1 MSTVT
6 LKVNGRGVSA
16 DVQPRT
22 NLADF
27 LRETQNLTGTHLG
40 CEHGVCGACTL
51 LVDGVPT
58 RSCITFAHACEQ
70 AEITTI
76 EGLDDDE
83 IARELRAAFSQEHGL
98 QCGYCTPG
106 MIVSARDVVL
116 RLQAPTERDI
126 RVLMSGN
133 LCRCTGYV
141 GITRAIQRVIE
152 ARRGRGIAAIPN
164 GNRIQLG
171 PSGSGHAN
179 ATAASSRSA
188 VETRPVAARAPVRRD
203 DVPAAD
209 LRKDTDW
216 KPQTTFTQSFEVS
229 HPVDVVW
236 DFFGNIAEVASCL
249 PGASL
254 AAEPV
259 DGHVNGQIKVKMG
272 PITAEFQGTADVT
285 RDDAAHT
292 GTITGMGKDRRSN
305 SATRGLISYAVKP
318 GATPDETHVDVA
330 IGFSLTGALA
340 QFSRS
345 GLVQDVAGRII
356 AVFVQNLETRLSHRS
371 GSGTERPPQMVTEL
385 DAGSLI
391 RSMVT
396 DYVKRVFKRLLGR
409 S

>member
-1 MSTVT
+1 MSRVT
-6 LKVNGRGVSA
+6 LKVNGKGVGA

-22 NLADF
+22 HLADF

-70 AEITTI
+70 AEVTTI

-116 RLQAPTERDI
+116 RLQAPTEHEI

-152 ARRGRGIAAIPN
+152 ARRGRGIAAVPN
-164 GNRIQLG
+164 GNRTRLG
-171 PSGSGHAN
+171 PSGSGN
-179 ATAASSRSA
+179 ASAVTTTQARSVAEIKPAAAAS
-188 VETRPVAARAPVRRD
+188 RRGS
-203 DVPAAD
+203 VPAVD
-209 LRKDTDW
+209 LRKDDGW
-216 KPQTTFTQSFEVS
+216 KPQTNFSQSFKVS

-236 DFFGNIAEVASCL
+236 DFFGDIAEVASCL

-254 AAEPV
+254 AAEPA
-259 DGHVNGQIKVKMG
+259 DGHVDGQIKVKMG

-285 RDDAAHT
+285 RDDASHS
-292 GTITGMGKDRRSN
+292 GTIIGLGKDRRSN

-318 GATPDETHVDVA
+318 AATEGETQVDVN
-330 IGFSLTGALA
+330 IGFTLTGALA

-356 AVFVQNLETRLSHRS
+356 AMFVQNLETRLAH
-371 GSGTERPPQMVTEL
+371 GSGNGAEIQPKMVTEL

-391 RSMVT
+391 RSVVT
-396 DYVKRVFKRLLGR
+396 DYLRRIFKKLLGR

>member
-1 MSTVT
+1 MSIVT
-6 LKVNGRGVSA
+6 LKVNGRRVSA
-16 DVQPRT
+16 DVPPRT
-22 NLADF
+22 HLADF

-70 AEITTI
+70 AEVTTI

-83 IARELRAAFSQEHGL
+83 IAGELRAAFSQEHGL

-126 RVLMSGN
+126 RILMSGN

-152 ARRGRGIAAIPN
+152 ARRGRGIEAIPN
-164 GNRIQLG
+164 GNRTRLG
-171 PSGSGHAN
+171 PSGSGHASAMA
-179 ATAASSRSA
+179 ATSSRPA
-188 VETRPVAARAPVRRD
+188 LETRPLPAVKRDAAPV
-203 DVPAAD
+203 AD
-209 LRKDTDW
+209 LRKDADW
-216 KPQTTFTQSFEVS
+216 KPQTTFTQSFRVS
-229 HPVDVVW
+229 HPVAVVW
-236 DFFGNIAEVASCL
+236 SFFGNVAEVASCL

-259 DGHVNGQIKVKMG
+259 DGHVDGQIKVKMG
-272 PITAEFQGTADVT
+272 PITAEFQGIADVT
-285 RDDAAHT
+285 RDDASHT
-292 GTITGMGKDRRSN
+292 GTITGIGKDRRSN
-305 SATRGLISYAVKP
+305 SATRGRIGYAVKP
-318 GATPDETHVDVA
+318 GATGDETQVDVV
-330 IGFSLTGALA
+330 IGFTLTGALA

-356 AVFVQNLETRLSHRS
+356 AVFVQNLEARLSHRS
-371 GSGTERPPQMVTEL
+371 DGGTEGPPRMVTEL

-396 DYVKRVFKRLLGR
+396 DYIKRGFRRLFGR

>member
-1 MSTVT
+1 MSRVT
-6 LKVNGRGVSA
+6 LTVNGKGVSA

-22 NLADF
+22 HLADF

-70 AEITTI
+70 AEVTTI

-116 RLQAPTERDI
+116 RLQAPAERDI

-164 GNRIQLG
+164 GNRTRLG
-171 PSGSGHAN
+171 PSGSGHAST
-179 ATAASSRSA
+179 ATAVQPR
-188 VETRPVAARAPVRRD
+188 AAAGAKPAAAATKRNAA
-203 DVPAAD
+203 PAAD
-209 LRKDTDW
+209 LRKDADW
-216 KPQTTFTQSFEVS
+216 NPQTTFTQSFKVS

-236 DFFGNIAEVASCL
+236 DFFGDVAEVASCL

-259 DGHVNGQIKVKMG
+259 DGHVDGQIKVKMG

-285 RDDAAHT
+285 RDDASHT
-292 GTITGMGKDRRSN
+292 GTIRGTGKDRRSN

-318 GATPDETHVDVA
+318 GATGDETQVDVD
-330 IGFSLTGALA
+330 IGFTLTGALA

-356 AVFVQNLETRLSHRS
+356 AAFVRNLEIRLSQRGS
-371 GSGTERPPQMVTEL
+371 SGTESVPEMVTEL
-385 DAGSLI
+385 DAGSLM
-391 RSMVT
+391 RSVVI
-396 DYVKRVFKRLLGR
+396 DYVKRTIKRLLGR
-409 S
+409 G

>member
-6 LKVNGRGVSA
+6 LKVNGKGVRA
-16 DVQPRT
+16 DVQPRIH
-22 NLADF
+22 LADF

-152 ARRGRGIAAIPN
+152 ARRARGIAAIPN
-164 GNRIQLG
+164 GSRTRLG
-171 PSGSGHAN
+171 PSGSGHASTT
-179 ATAASSRSA
+179 AT
-188 VETRPVAARAPVRRD
+188 TQPRPVAVTKPIEAAATRD
-203 DVPAAD
+203 AAPAAD
-209 LRKDTDW
+209 LAKDTDW
-216 KPQTTFTQSFEVS
+216 KPQTTFAQSFRVS

-236 DFFGNIAEVASCL
+236 DFFGNVPEVASCL

-254 AAEPV
+254 AAEPDNGHV
-259 DGHVNGQIKVKMG
+259 DGQIRVKMG

-285 RDDAAHT
+285 RDDASHT
-292 GTITGMGKDRRSN
+292 GTITGMGKDKRSN

-318 GATPDETHVDVA
+318 GTTRDETQVDVN
-330 IGFSLTGALA
+330 IGFTLTGALA

-356 AVFVQNLETRLSHRS
+356 AVFVQNLETRLSH
-371 GSGTERPPQMVTEL
+371 GSGPEGPPRMVTEL

-391 RSMVT
+391 RSVVT
-396 DYVKRVFKRLLGR
+396 GYVKRAFKRLFGR